1 MLFKKLLPKHLR
13 FLLSFT
19 VLSMIIFLIFR
30 LILLLNNFTEA
41 KSTPISDLLIGF
53 FDRGTLYDFTT
64 TMYIISLPLLTFNF
78 IFLFNK
84 EFKILY
90 KVFYYFLLII
100 SIVSILICSAN
111 LNYYEYYGSHI
122 TQAVFSWTDNFGLM
136 FKTMFGNIYFYFG
149 IISFFILIGIFIF
162 FFKKI
167 YNKTIKEKPI
177 FKFNIYKRILIFILT
192 NLVLFF
198 GVRGDIDLS
207 KKPILIEDAFITR
220 NAFANQIGLNGTF
233 HLIHSIEN
241 GTINYFEKDE
251 IAVDKVKKY
260 FNINQKYDSPI
271 AREENLN
278 DTARKFNVILVIME
292 SMSYDMFDYS
302 GKVKNIT
309 PYLDSISD
317 KGLLFTNVFTAG
329 IHTYNGIF
337 STTYGLPALM
347 HTKPTVSSAMSSKK
361 YSGLPNLL
369 HSQGYKNI
377 FFFSHPK
384 EFDNM
389 NSFLPLN
396 DIDTI
401 IDETHYK
408 KDEIV
413 SCWGVAD
420 HTIFNRS
427 IEVLNHLNKENKKF
441 FATILTSSTHSP
453 YTIPKN
459 IDFSSKEEDP
469 LKKAYQYADWA
480 IGNFIE
486 NAKKQT
492 WFDSTIFV
500 FIADHGQKFNVIY
513 DMPLSYH
520 HTPLIIYAPKLIK
533 PQIIKNPGLQ
543 IDVTATIMGL
553 LKIPYIN
560 NTLGIDL
567 INNKREYAY
576 FSADNKIGV
585 VNDEFYLIIHNNGK
599 EQMFNYKKQSTEN
612 IIESH
617 KNIADSMK
625 IYTYSMLQTM
635 QYLLK
640 NNFTNYKTI
649 KHL

>member
-1 MLFKKLLPKHLR
+1 MIKKLLPKYLQ
-13 FLLSFT
+13 FSLSFII
-19 VLSMIIFLIFR
+19 LSMITFLLFR
-30 LILLLNNFTEA
+30 IILLLNNFPEA
-41 KSTPISDLLIGF
+41 KLTPTSDLMIGF
-53 FDRGTLYDFTT
+53 FNRGTLYDFTT
-64 TMYIISLPLLTFNF
+64 TMYIVSLPLLTFNF

-90 KVFYYFLLII
+90 KFFYYFLLLI
-100 SIVSILICSAN
+100 SIISILICSAN
-111 LNYYEYYGSHI
+111 LNYFEYYGSHI
-122 TQAVFSWTDNFGLM
+122 TQVVFSWTDNFGLM
-136 FKTMFGNIYFYFG
+136 LKTMFANIYFYFG
-149 IISFFILIGIFIF
+149 IISFFIVTGIFIF

-167 YNKTIKEKPI
+167 HKKIISENSILE
-177 FKFNIYKRILIFILT
+177 FNIYKRISIFIIT

-207 KKPILIEDAFITR
+207 KQPILVEDAFVSSS
-220 NAFANQIGLNGTF
+220 AFANQIGLNGTF
-233 HLIHSIEN
+233 HLLHSIDN
-241 GTINYFEKDE
+241 SSIDYFEKDE
-251 IAVDKVKKY
+251 IAINNVKKY
-260 FNINQKYDSPI
+260 LNINQKYNSPI
-271 AREENLN
+271 ARDENTN
-278 DTARKFNVILVIME
+278 ESVNKYNVIVVLME

-309 PYLDSISD
+309 PNLDSISD
-317 KGLLFTNVFTAG
+317 KGLLFTNVYTSG

-337 STTYGLPALM
+337 STIYGLPALM
-347 HTKPTVSSAMSSKK
+347 YAKPTVSPLMMSKK

-377 FFFSHPK
+377 FFFTHHK

-396 DIDTI
+396 DIDSI
-401 IDETHYK
+401 IEVKDYK
-408 KDEIV
+408 KEEIV
-413 SCWGVAD
+413 GCWGVAD
-420 HTIFNRS
+420 HTAFNRS
-427 IEVLNHLNKENKKF
+427 IDVFNYLTKENKKF
-441 FATILTSSTHSP
+441 FATIVTTSTHTP
-453 YTIPKN
+453 YSIPEN

-500 FIADHGQKFNVIY
+500 FIADHGQTFNVIY

-533 PQIIKNPGLQ
+533 PQINKNPGLQ
-543 IDVTATIMGL
+543 IDITATIMGL

-567 INNKREYAY
+567 INNKREYAF

-585 VNDEFYLIIHNNGK
+585 VNNNYFLIIHNNGK
-599 EQMFNYKKQSTEN
+599 EQMFNYKELSTEN
-612 IIESH
+612 IIKSH
-617 KNIADSMK
+617 KNLADSMK
-625 IYTYSMLQTM
+625 TYTYSMLQTM

-640 NNFTNYKTI
+640 SNFTNYKTLKQI
-649 KHL
+649 